1 MSAESTKERI
11 LAAATAEFAAYGLA
25 GARVD
30 RIAKAA
36 NANKE
41 RIYAYFGDK
50 ERLFAT
56 VMRETVTRSDAWV
69 PESAADLPAATGDLF
84 DLAFR
89 EHDLVRLMAWSR
101 LERSDVTISEA
112 DLEPYR
118 RKLAEIADAQEA
130 GLVDASWDPAD
141 LMAIVGALA
150 TAWTDSASPLA
161 VVAEFDGP
169 PVRDRRAAVEEAVR
183 RIVRP

>member
-1 MSAESTKERI
+1 MSSESTKERI

-36 NANKE
+36 GANKE

-50 ERLFAT
+50 DRLFAT

-69 PESAADLPAATGDLF
+69 PESAEDLPAATGDLF
-84 DLAFR
+84 ELAFR
-89 EHDLVRLMAWSR
+89 EHELVRLLAWSR
-101 LERSDVTISEA
+101 LERSGAQVPDA

-118 RKLAEIADAQEA
+118 RKVEEIAAAQQA
-130 GLVDASWDPAD
+130 GLVDPAWDPAD

-150 TAWTDSASPLA
+150 TAWTDAPAPLA
-161 VVAEFDGP
+161 AVAETDGP
-169 PVRDRRAAVEEAVR
+169 PVRDRRAVIEEAVR
-183 RIVRP
+183 RLVRP